1 MLQSTD
7 SGDKYSAGDLN
18 RGQVQKYS
26 TEMSNPVPTIVMKVL
41 NPDTLEGW
49 MACTSGVKMNR
60 NGTVSLEIPSETT
73 LNSTM
78 P

>member
-7 SGDKYSAGDLN
+7 SGDKYNAGDLN
-18 RGQVQKYS
+18 LGQIQKYS
-26 TEMSNPVPTIVMKVL
+26 TEMSKPLPTIVIKVL
-41 NPDTLEGW
+41 NLDTLEGW
-49 MACTSGVKMNR
+49 MACISGAKMNR
-60 NGTVSLEIPSETT
+60 NGTVSLEIPSQTT